1 MNDKLL
7 MFTIAAVALV
17 LGILIGMLML
27 GILIGF
33 GVSQHSDETEDTL
46 EKIASELEE
55 HGGEIRINN
64 QYGTTYGIRAGWSVE
79 VSGDYFVIHDGKKII
94 PYGSIAYITIND

>member
-1 MNDKLL
+1 MNDKSL
-7 MFTIAAVALV
+7 MAVMAAA
-17 LGILIGMLML
+17 MLML

-79 VSGDYFVIHDGKKII
+79 VSGDCFVIHDGKKII